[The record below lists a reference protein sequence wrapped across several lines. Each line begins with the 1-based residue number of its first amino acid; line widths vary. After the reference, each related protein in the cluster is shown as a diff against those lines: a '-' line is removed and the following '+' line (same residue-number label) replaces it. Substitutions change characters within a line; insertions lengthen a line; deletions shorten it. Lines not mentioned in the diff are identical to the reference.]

1 MISGLHLGT
10 ELRRFNRFK
19 LSRVAIVIMCVMPIL
34 YSTLYLWSYWNPFG
48 QVDRVPVALV
58 NSDRGATVEGKQLEA
73 GKEVADGLLEDKS
86 LNWQKVSHQEAIEGV
101 REGRYYFAVELPE
114 DFSKAIASPAQKDNP
129 QPEKATLQA
138 TYNDANGY
146 LSTIIGENA
155 MRVVIN
161 VVGEKIGSQAVDKLL
176 VGLLDAGTGISRA
189 ADGSQKLDEGIAKLH
204 DGSGELSDG
213 LHKAKDGT
221 SQLADGTDQLVDGTG
236 KLKNGS
242 SQLAD
247 GTDQLVDGVDQL
259 AAGVGAAAG
268 TINDV
273 QSKADALKS
282 QVDAFGGR
290 VSAAADQVAQLESVA
305 RGASA
310 AQGQSAGEI
319 RRVAD
324 SLAGLPDP
332 VSQDAA
338 KRLYNLADQFDSHG
352 LGPKSDAMA
361 KVDLVTGGVR
371 DLNAQ
376 FNDPDSEL
384 RGAFGKVSDG
394 IAKFGQLQDG
404 VNRLQ
409 DGSHRLRDGAHQLD
423 DGIGQ
428 LRSGAVRLQDGSHQL
443 HDGSVKLSDGA
454 DRLHDGLGQ
463 AHNGSQ
469 ELSHK
474 LREGADSV
482 PKWTPT
488 QRKDIASVMGG
499 PVQVSDYNDAGNNTF
514 GAGLAPFFFAL
525 SLYIGAIIMF
535 FLLNPIQRRAI
546 ASGIS
551 PLRAAID
558 GFLSPAVI
566 GVGQALA
573 VVGLTLLATPL
584 QASTIVGLTAFG
596 ILVSLMYV
604 AFNQMF
610 LTLLGTGP
618 GRVVS
623 MAFLMIQLV
632 SSGGLYP
639 IETEPKILQ
648 WINPFMPMKYAV
660 DGFRQVLYGDFDARM
675 PISIVVLLAFM
686 ALALT
691 ITAFA
696 AARDRTWTM
705 KKLHPAIQM

>member
-1 MISGLHLGT
+1 MISGLHIGT

-19 LSRVAIVIMCVMPIL
+19 LSRVAILIMCVMPIL

-48 QVDRVPVALV
+48 QIDRVPVALV
-58 NSDRGATVEGKQLEA
+58 NSDRGTTVEGKQLEA
-73 GKEVADGLLEDKS
+73 GKEVAEGLLEDKS

-114 DFSKAIASPAQKDNP
+114 DFSQAIASPAQKDNP
-129 QPEKATLQA
+129 KPEKATLQA

-146 LSTIIGENA
+146 LSTMIGENA

-176 VGLLDAGTGISRA
+176 VGLLDAGTGIGRA
-189 ADGSQKLDEGIAKLH
+189 ADGSEKLDAGIAKLH

-213 LHKAKDGT
+213 LHRAKDGT
-221 SQLADGTDQLVDGTG
+221 AQLADGTDQLVDGI
-236 KLKNGS
+236 
-242 SQLAD
+242 
-247 GTDQLVDGVDQL
+247 DQL

-282 QVDAFGGR
+282 QFDAFGGR
-290 VSAAADQVAQLESVA
+290 VSAAANQVAQLESVA
-305 RGASA
+305 RGASE
-310 AQGQSAGEI
+310 AQGQSAGEV

-428 LRSGAVRLQDGSHQL
+428 LQDGAVRLQDGSHQL
-443 HDGSVKLSDGA
+443 RDGSVKLSDGA
-454 DRLHDGLGQ
+454 DRLRDGLGQ
-463 AHNGSQ
+463 AHDGSQ
-469 ELSHK
+469 ELSK
-474 LREGADSV
+474 GLREGADSV
-482 PKWTPT
+482 PTWTPT

-499 PVQVSDYNDAGNNTF
+499 PVQVSDHNDAGSNTF

-535 FLLNPIQRRAI
+535 FLLKPIQRRAI

-566 GVGQALA
+566 GVAQALA

-584 QASTIVGLTAFG
+584 QASTVAGLTAFG

-618 GRVVS
+618 GRVAS

-632 SSGGLYP
+632 ASGGLYP
-639 IETEPKILQ
+639 IETEPKVLQ

-660 DGFRQVLYGDFDARM
+660 DGFRQVLYGDFDSRL
-675 PISIVVLLAFM
+675 PIAIVALVGFM
-686 ALALT
+686 ALALA